1 MDIITTTPALENLCA
16 ELAHDEFVA
25 VDTEFMREQTFW
37 PILCLI
43 QIAGSRR
50 EAVIDPLSPDIDLSA
65 FYALMADEKVV
76 KVFHAARQDVE
87 IIFVAADTI
96 PKPLFDTQVAAMVCG
111 FGEQVSYEGLVRSL
125 AKAKVDKSSRFTDW
139 SRRPLSERQLA
150 YALSDV
156 THLRTIYVKLKA
168 QLDRSGREPWLQ
180 EEMAVLT
187 SPKTYQ
193 SDPRDAWRRIKFR
206 TRSRRQ
212 LAVLAKVTEWREQE
226 AQSRDVPRGRVIKD
240 DVLVEL
246 AVQAPR
252 SLDDMKNL
260 RALPKGFS
268 GSRFA
273 EPILEAIE
281 AALAAPEADWPAL
294 GACDRWTGG
303 GHVGHHRGAAP
314 GAQDRLR
321 DRRHRAQAG
330 GQHRRPRSYRSGR
343 SQGRGAVQGLAQ
355 RRLRPHRAG
364 TDPRRHGHKP
374 RRRPPCPDP
383 GPAES
388 PRCGGMSRR
397 AGTGSTCPNAPS

>member
-1 MDIITTTPALENLCA
+1 MDIITTTSALEKLCA

-37 PILCLI
+37 PILCLV

-50 EAVIDPLSPDIDLSA
+50 EAVIDPQSPDIDLA
-65 FYALMADEKVV
+65 PLYALMTDENVV

-87 IIFVAADTI
+87 IIFVRAGTI

-156 THLRTIYVKLKA
+156 THLRTIYAELKA
-168 QLDRSGREPWLQ
+168 ELDRSGREPWLR

-187 SPKTYQ
+187 SPGTYQ
-193 SDPRDAWRRIKFR
+193 SDPKEAWRRVKFR

-212 LAVLAKVTEWREQE
+212 LAVLTKVTEWRERE
-226 AQSRDVPRGRVIKD
+226 AQNRDVPRNRVLKD

-252 SLDDMKNL
+252 SLDDLKNL

-273 EPILEAIE
+273 DPILEAVTD
-281 AALAAPEADWPAL
+281 ALAMPEADWPAL
-294 GACDRWTGG
+294 GPEVDGRAEGTSATIEVLRLALKIVCETEGIAPRLVASTADLEA
-303 GHVGHHRGAAP
+303 VASGA
-314 GAQDRLR
+314 R
-321 DRRHRAQAG
+321 D
-330 GQHRRPRSYRSGR
+330 
-343 SQGRGAVQGLAQ
+343 GLALFKGW
-355 RRLRPHRAG
+355 RNVVFGRTALALVRGEFAISLEKGRPVLIPVQPKALAA
-364 TDPRRHGHKP
+364 
-374 RRRPPCPDP
+374 
-383 GPAES
+383 AE
-388 PRCGGMSRR
+388 
-397 AGTGSTCPNAPS
+397 